1 MEQMQVEA
9 QAQAAQN
16 KSATSSTASETV
28 DTSADI
34 KKLVDFCNK
43 YNSIEENKRRNKV
56 VHETECMSTKYP
68 ELDVNCQCFR
78 HNSYVVHGKWFWE

>member
-1 MEQMQVEA
+1 MEQMQ
-9 QAQAAQN
+9 AQN
-16 KSATSSTASETV
+16 KSATEAV
-28 DTSADI
+28 ADI
-34 KKLVDFCNK
+34 KKLVEFCNK

-78 HNSYVVHGKWFWE
+78 HNSYVVHGKWFWQGVAPLKNPA